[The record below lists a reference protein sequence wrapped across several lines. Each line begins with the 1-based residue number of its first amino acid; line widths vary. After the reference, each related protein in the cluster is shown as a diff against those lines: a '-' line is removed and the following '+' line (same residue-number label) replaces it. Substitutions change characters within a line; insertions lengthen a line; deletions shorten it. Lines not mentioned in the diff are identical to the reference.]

1 MRYHISIIIT
11 GKSDKDELSK
21 NKRMLY
27 TYDEGLVNKGK
38 VSKEFFKNRRQYL
51 HIRLNERRRIK
62 ICVFS
67 MDSIVHIGIYACLK
81 G

>member
-11 GKSDKDELSK
+11 GKPDKDEISK

-38 VSKEFFKNRRQYL
+38 VSKEFF
-51 HIRLNERRRIK
+51 
-62 ICVFS
+62 
-67 MDSIVHIGIYACLK
+67 
-81 G
+81 